1 MQNDSNVLMFDSNKI
16 ADSGAFPIN
25 SLGYPVSG
33 ALRYPEL
40 VEAYKCESF
49 LMKDVNVQAIDMIN
63 SNLHSGVVRIT
74 TELISTKF

>member
-1 MQNDSNVLMFDSNKI
+1 MQNDSNVSMFDSNKI
-16 ADSGAFPIN
+16 ADSGIFPIN

-40 VEAYKCESF
+40 IKEYDGECF
-49 LMKDVNVQAIDMIN
+49 RIKDVNVQAIDMIN
-63 SNLHSGVVRIT
+63 SNLHAGVVRIT